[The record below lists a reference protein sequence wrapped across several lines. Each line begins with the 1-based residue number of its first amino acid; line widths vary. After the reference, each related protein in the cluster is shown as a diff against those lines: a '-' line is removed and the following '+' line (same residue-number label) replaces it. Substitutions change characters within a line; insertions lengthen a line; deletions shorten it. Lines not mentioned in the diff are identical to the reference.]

1 MNIDQQLEEEGSTDQ
16 LVEEGGSTDQ
26 QLEEGGST
34 DQQLEE
40 GGSTDQLVEEGGS
53 IDQQLDEV
61 AAKSNL
67 SVLNVKSI
75 LHVSRMSC
83 VVLYRSL
90 DSPRNENLR
99 KCTCS
104 VLILFPTHTYV

>member
-1 MNIDQQLEEEGSTDQ
+1 MEERGSTDQ
-16 LVEEGGSTDQ
+16 L
-26 QLEEGGST
+26 LEEGST

-40 GGSTDQLVEEGGS
+40 GGSTDQLVEEEGS

-61 AAKSNL
+61 ATKSNL

-75 LHVSRMSC
+75 LHVSRISHMVSD
-83 VVLYRSL
+83 SK

-99 KCTCS
+99 KSTCS
-104 VLILFPTHTYV
+104 VLILFPTHSYLHVTTIAAVT

>member
-1 MNIDQQLEEEGSTDQ
+1 MEEGGSTDQQLEEEGSTEQ
-16 LVEEGGSTDQ
+16 LV
-26 QLEEGGST
+26 EEGGST

-61 AAKSNL
+61 AVKSNL

>member
-1 MNIDQQLEEEGSTDQ
+1 MLEREVGTQ
-16 LVEEGGSTDQ
+16 KGGGIA
-26 QLEEGGST
+26 EVGGHTQSI